1 MKTRLLQTH
10 QVLGLFLPYHR
21 PMTTTHLLYLHG
33 FRSSPQSMKAQK
45 VAARVAAQHPGV
57 VWWCP
62 QLPPSP
68 RQAMA
73 LVMQGVRDW
82 PRASMAVAGSSLGGF
97 YARWLA
103 LQTGCA
109 KTLLLNPAVFPA
121 RDLLKY
127 VGEQTS
133 WHDPQERFD
142 FQPGYVDELRTL
154 ESDIDRLAV
163 LQPATPERQWAI
175 VAQGDEVLD
184 WREMQAFCAGGA
196 VRQLPGSDHA
206 ISDFDAHID
215 AMFAFLNLPS

>member
-1 MKTRLLQTH
+1 MPH
-10 QVLGLFLPYHR
+10 PAR
-21 PMTTTHLLYLHG
+21 PNTTHLLYLHG

-45 VAARVAAQHPGV
+45 VAARVRSQHPAV
-57 VWWCP
+57 RWWCP

-68 RQAMA
+68 AQAMA
-73 LVMQGVRDW
+73 MLQQGVSDW
-82 PRASMAVAGSSLGGF
+82 PRDTMAVAGSSLGGF

-109 KTLLLNPAVFPA
+109 RSVLLNPAVFPA

-133 WHDPQERFD
+133 WHDPAAHFE
-142 FQPGYVDELRTL
+142 FQAGYVDELRAMEVDL
-154 ESDIDRLAV
+154 QRLAP
-163 LQPATPERQWAI
+163 QHPATRERQWAI

-184 WREMQAFCAGGA
+184 WREMVNFCAGGQTT
-196 VRQLPGSDHA
+196 VLPGSDHA

-215 AMFAFLNLPS
+215 ALFEFLHLTQVN

>member
-1 MKTRLLQTH
+1 M
-10 QVLGLFLPYHR
+10 Y
-21 PMTTTHLLYLHG
+21 TTHLLYLHG

-45 VAARVAAQHPGV
+45 VAARVASQHPGV

-68 RQAMA
+68 SEAMA

-82 PRASMAVAGSSLGGF
+82 PRETMAVVGSSLGGF

-109 KTLLLNPAVFPA
+109 KAVLLNPAARPA
-121 RDLLKY
+121 RDLLNY

-133 WHDPQERFD
+133 WHDPHERFV
-142 FQPGYVDELRTL
+142 FQPVYVDELRNL
-154 ESDIDRLAV
+154 ESDITRLGPR
-163 LQPATPERQWAI
+163 QPATPERQWAI

-196 VRQLPGSDHA
+196 VRLLPGSDHA
-206 ISDFDAHID
+206 ISDFDEHLD
-215 AMFAFLNLPS
+215 AMFAFMNLQN